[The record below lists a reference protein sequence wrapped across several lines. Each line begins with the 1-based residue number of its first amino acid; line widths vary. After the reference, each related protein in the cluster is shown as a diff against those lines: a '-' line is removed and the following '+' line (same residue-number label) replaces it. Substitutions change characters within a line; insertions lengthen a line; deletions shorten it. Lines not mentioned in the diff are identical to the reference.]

1 MNNSLQS
8 SVGLLHQIGS
18 IERMEP
24 GKLCVI
30 GQGKQGP
37 YYNLQCRED
46 GKTVSRYVPRDQ
58 FETVR
63 EHTDNYRKFRK
74 LVDRYAREII
84 TRTRAER
91 EGAKKKRDRPPV
103 DGR

>member
-30 GQGKQGP
+30 SQGKQGP